1 MKKTRNL
8 YQYIGFIVFGVALIL
23 IQVLS
28 GARIISTSVTR
39 GFGSYMIHVII
50 VLGYF
55 LLLGYAGLASLGTA
69 GFVGLGTYITGYLLL
84 HTPLPPLLILLIT
97 MLVGVILGF
106 VVGFISLRIE
116 GMYLAII
123 TLALSEMLSVLF
135 KNAIGFTGGT
145 SGLNTYGAKP
155 KLFGL
160 ILLDRTNT
168 FYFIAVVV
176 VILLVLTYNLTK
188 SPVGRAMLSMK
199 NSESAAQTMGVSS
212 LKYRLFAFIVSSVF
226 AMIAGFLYMLYHRY
240 SEPTKWTIN
249 LSLNVLASVV
259 IGGTGS
265 IWGILIGT
273 YFVFSLNDTLLTN
286 FTFFQ
291 QNPNAFIFLTGTL
304 MILVVMFYPGGIS
317 QLIFTIKYKGKIL
330 LGKLAKM
337 RAEKK
342 EALASQAAV
351 AEVALSPSETDQ
363 KMKEGDEHDG
373 KSAK

>member
-226 AMIAGFLYMLYHRY
+226 AMIAGFLYMLYYRY

-363 KMKEGDEHDG
+363 KMKEGD
-373 KSAK
+373 